1 MKIFYWSPFISK
13 VATTSSVIRSA
24 ESIVKFSKKKNN
36 INLAIIDAVG
46 EWEDYKKLIDPKIE
60 IINLNKKKILKYLP
74 KGGFFKSRLSYVL
87 IFVFSFFK
95 LLNLINKEKPDYL
108 ITHLLTSLPIF
119 LTLITK
125 SKTKTIL
132 RVSGLPKLNFTR
144 YIFWKLFSKK
154 IYKVTCPTIATYEY
168 LKKKNIFD
176 KNKLFI
182 LRDPII
188 QIHEFLKKKNEKI
201 EDLKIEKNNL
211 IIGIGRLTRQKNFL
225 LLIRAFKKILI
236 KYPNYHL
243 ILLGEGEQK
252 KFLIEEIIKLELQD
266 KISLLG
272 YQENVYKYLLNSDCF
287 ILTSLW
293 EDPGFVLIEAA
304 LANTLIISS
313 NCPNGP
319 NEILSNGQN
328 GFLFQNNNLSDL
340 LNKFE
345 EFKNLTEDELN
356 KKKLFA
362 KKQIKKF
369 TQFAHFKSLKNIINL
384 NE

>member
-13 VATTSSVIRSA
+13 VATTTSVIRSA
-24 ESIVKFSKKKNN
+24 ESIVKYSKKENN

-46 EWEDYKKLIDPKIE
+46 EWENYKKLIDPKIE

-272 YQENVYKYLLNSDCF
+272 YQKNVYKYLLNSDCF

>member
-13 VATTSSVIRSA
+13 VATTTSVIRSA
-24 ESIVKFSKKKNN
+24 ESIVKYSKKENN
-36 INLAIIDAVG
+36 VNLAIIDAVG
-46 EWEDYKKLIDPKIE
+46 EWEDYTKLIDPKIE
-60 IINLNKKKILKYLP
+60 IISLNKKKILKYLP
-74 KGGFFKSRLSYVL
+74 KGSFFKSRLSYVL

-95 LLNLINKEKPDYL
+95 LSNLIKKEKPDYL

-119 LTLITK
+119 LTLIKKNNTK
-125 SKTKTIL
+125 IIL
-132 RVSGLPKLNFTR
+132 RISGLPKLNFIR

-154 IYKVTCPTIATYEY
+154 IYSVTCPTNATYEY
-168 LKKKNIFD
+168 LKTTNIFD
-176 KNKLFI
+176 KKQLFI
-182 LRDPII
+182 LRDPVI
-188 QIHEFLKKKNEKI
+188 QINEFLKKKNEKI
-201 EDLKIEKNNL
+201 DDLKIEKNNL
-211 IIGIGRLTRQKNFL
+211 IVGIGRLTRQKNFL

-236 KYPNYHL
+236 KYPKYHL
-243 ILLGEGEQK
+243 ILLGEGEQEK
-252 KFLIEEIIKLELQD
+252 LLKEEIIKLELQN

-272 YQENVYKYLLNSDCF
+272 YKKNVYKYLLNSDCF

-304 LANTLIISS
+304 LSNTSIISS

-345 EFKNLTEDELN
+345 EFKNLTDDELN

>member
-24 ESIVKFSKKKNN
+24 ESIVKYSKKENN
-36 INLAIIDAVG
+36 VNLAIIDAVG

-95 LLNLINKEKPDYL
+95 LSNLIKKEKPDYL

-119 LTLITK
+119 LTLIK
-125 SKTKTIL
+125 KNKTKIIL
-132 RVSGLPKLNFTR
+132 RISGLPKLNFIR

-154 IYKVTCPTIATYEY
+154 IYSVTCPTKATYEY
-168 LKKKNIFD
+168 LKTINIFD
-176 KNKLFI
+176 EKQLFI
-182 LRDPII
+182 LRDPVI
-188 QIHEFLKKKNEKI
+188 QLNEFLKKKNEKI
-201 EDLKIEKNNL
+201 DDLKIEKNNL
-211 IIGIGRLTRQKNFL
+211 IVGIGRLTRQKNFL

-243 ILLGEGEQK
+243 ILLGEGEQEK
-252 KFLIEEIIKLELQD
+252 LLKEEIIKLELQN

-272 YQENVYKYLLNSDCF
+272 YQKNVYKYLLNSDCF

-340 LNKFE
+340 LNKFD